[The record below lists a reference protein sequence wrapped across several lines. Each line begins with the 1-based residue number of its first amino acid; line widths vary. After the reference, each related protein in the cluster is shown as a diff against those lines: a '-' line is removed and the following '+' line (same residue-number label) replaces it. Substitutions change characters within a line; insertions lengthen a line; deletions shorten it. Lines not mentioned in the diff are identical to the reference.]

1 MELAPPKAH
10 SRYGIQEPRFREE
23 SSQAQLILKLSIVE
37 SWRSDPKSET
47 QHNDIGL
54 TNWCKRGVKAWI
66 K

>member
-1 MELAPPKAH
+1 MEPAPTKAH

-23 SSQAQLILKLSIVE
+23 SSQAQLIPKPSIVE
-37 SWRSDPKSET
+37 SWRSYPKSET

-54 TNWCKRGVKAWI
+54 INRGQRGVKAWI